1 MLSGVTKIDFNN
13 YLDATLNGLADQT
26 VTVED
31 EAGLKSL
38 YSQIQLTVVDRLP
51 VMGLLFRT
59 GTVLSTRS
67 LGGLSGI
74 RALNTFRGLEY
85 LSE

>member
-1 MLSGVTKIDFNN
+1 MEPLFAGEGLEMLVAADEEELK
-13 YLDATLNGLADQT
+13 GLLQ
-26 VTVED
+26 EK
-31 EAGLKSL
+31 E
-38 YSQIQLTVVDRLP
+38 IQLMLVDRLP

-74 RALNTFRGLEY
+74 RALNTFCGLEY
-85 LSE
+85 LTD